1 MLISKSSTKRSI
13 ITYSFKTKQIYPFL
27 VLLHRI
33 IKMKIGYARVSTV
46 DQNLDRQI
54 DALKA
59 VGCEQIYFEKASGRS
74 KDRPELKKMIEH
86 LRSGDQVVVVKLDR
100 IGRNTKNL
108 IELSEQFED
117 LGVDFISL
125 GDSID
130 TSTATGRLFFSVL
143 AAIAQFE
150 ADLNRERTMEG
161 LEAARRRGNT
171 GGRPRINPE
180 MVDRALKMYRAKTFT
195 IREITQ
201 VTGLSKASIYRY
213 VKQDALQ
220 DEKKF

>member
-1 MLISKSSTKRSI
+1 MR
-13 ITYSFKTKQIYPFL
+13 
-27 VLLHRI
+27 
-33 IKMKIGYARVSTV
+33 IGYARVSTI

-54 DALKA
+54 DALKDA
-59 VGCEQIYFEKASGRS
+59 GCEKIFAEKASGRS
-74 KDRPELKKMIEH
+74 KNRPELQRMIEYM
-86 LRSGDQVVVVKLDR
+86 RQGDQVIVVKLDR

-108 IELSEQFED
+108 IELSEQFESA
-117 LGVDFISL
+117 GVDFISL

-171 GGRPRINPE
+171 GGRPRIDPE
-180 MVDRALKMYRAKTFT
+180 MVDRALRMYRAKTFC

-201 VTGLSKASIYRY
+201 ATGLSKASIYRY

>member
-1 MLISKSSTKRSI
+1 M
-13 ITYSFKTKQIYPFL
+13 
-27 VLLHRI
+27 
-33 IKMKIGYARVSTV
+33 
-46 DQNLDRQI
+46 DQSLDRQI

-59 VGCEQIYFEKASGRS
+59 VGCERIYFEKASGRS

-108 IELSEQFED
+108 IELSEQFEN

-171 GGRPRINPE
+171 GGRPRIDPE
-180 MVDRALKMYRAKTFT
+180 MVDRALKMYRAKTFC

-201 VTGLSKASIYRY
+201 ATGLSKASIYRY
-213 VKQDALQ
+213 VKQDTSR
-220 DEKKF
+220 DEKIKAS

>member
-1 MLISKSSTKRSI
+1 MR
-13 ITYSFKTKQIYPFL
+13 
-27 VLLHRI
+27 
-33 IKMKIGYARVSTV
+33 IGYARVSTI

-54 DALKA
+54 DALKDA
-59 VGCEQIYFEKASGRS
+59 GCEKIFAEKASGRS
-74 KDRPELKKMIEH
+74 KNRPELQRMLEYM
-86 LRSGDQVVVVKLDR
+86 RQGDQVIVVKLDR

-108 IELSEQFED
+108 IELSEQFESA
-117 LGVDFISL
+117 GVDFISL

-143 AAIAQFE
+143 AAISQFE

-171 GGRPRINPE
+171 GGRPRIDPE
-180 MVDRALKMYRAKTFT
+180 MVDRALKMYRTKTFC

-201 VTGLSKASIYRY
+201 ATGLSKASIYRY

>member
-1 MLISKSSTKRSI
+1 MR
-13 ITYSFKTKQIYPFL
+13 
-27 VLLHRI
+27 
-33 IKMKIGYARVSTV
+33 IGYARVSTI

-54 DALKA
+54 DALKDA
-59 VGCEQIYFEKASGRS
+59 GCEKIFAEKASGRS
-74 KDRPELKKMIEH
+74 KNRPELQRMIEYM
-86 LRSGDQVVVVKLDR
+86 RQGDQVIVVKLDR

-108 IELSEQFED
+108 IELSEQFESAG
-117 LGVDFISL
+117 LDFISL

-171 GGRPRINPE
+171 GGRPRIDPE
-180 MVDRALKMYRAKTFT
+180 MVDRALKMYRAKTFC

-201 VTGLSKASIYRY
+201 ATGLSKASIYRY